1 MKKTI
6 LLLCLAFGLSQISN
20 AQINFGI
27 KAGVNYNNNGDA
39 TFSSTGSDLI
49 NGADSK
55 SGFHAGVW
63 FRGKLPL
70 IGLYLRPEIVYTQV
84 KSEYLYK
91 NNSTNYQFKKLDV
104 PVLLGKKVLGFANV
118 FIGPSFQYILDDKF
132 SFSNLSSDD
141 FDKFSVGM
149 QMGFGVEFGS
159 LGIDVRWERGL
170 SNTEAK
176 FVDNNTNINID
187 NRTNQIIFG
196 LSYKL

>member
-84 KSEYLYK
+84 KSEYVYK
-91 NNSTNYQFKKLDV
+91 NNSTSYQFKKLDV
-104 PVLLGKKVLGFANV
+104 PVLLGKKILGFANV

-132 SFSNLSSDD
+132 SFSNLSTDD